1 MDISLKNCERWNG
14 SCIILLIVASKG
26 NCGFPKAVEESQGNG
41 ILAVTVL
48 HYESNIMSVAHQH
61 LEKMTQ
67 HYESLRDKISLRRI
81 VIPREER
88 EDM

>member
-1 MDISLKNCERWNG
+1 
-14 SCIILLIVASKG
+14 
-26 NCGFPKAVEESQGNG
+26 
-41 ILAVTVL
+41 
-48 HYESNIMSVAHQH
+48 MSVAHQH